1 MRRGKG
7 EWERSKGFSRGL
19 FLRTGMGS
27 RRQGEM
33 MEWKGTRKGREM
45 ERKNRSPFG
54 KWMIVWRLQVVSK
67 LNWPTS

>member
-1 MRRGKG
+1 MGRG
-7 EWERSKGFSRGL
+7 
-19 FLRTGMGS
+19 
-27 RRQGEM
+27 RQREM

-45 ERKNRSPFG
+45 AGKNRSLFG